1 MIVGYAR
8 VSTEEQS
15 LEAQLVQLKASGCDR
30 LVQESA
36 SGKSMEHRDGLK
48 AILRLMGA
56 GDVLVVCKLDRLARN
71 TLDMLKLIEEIT
83 KKGAHVRSLAEGWA
97 DTSSPAGNLI
107 ITVMAGIAQ
116 FERDRMLERQREGIA
131 LARSQGK
138 FKGRPAKMPNE
149 EIRALRASG
158 MGATAIMRKLKISR
172 ASVYRALETA

>member
-1 MIVGYAR
+1 MSRQRSKA
-8 VSTEEQS
+8 

-83 KKGAHVRSLAEGWA
+83 KKGAHVRSGGGWA

-116 FERDRMLERQREGIA
+116 FERDRMLERQR
-131 LARSQGK
+131 
-138 FKGRPAKMPNE
+138 
-149 EIRALRASG
+149 RA
-158 MGATAIMRKLKISR
+158 
-172 ASVYRALETA
+172 